1 MYLVKYDNIT
11 VLLTITSHFQLATV
25 RVQLQHLKYDD
36 AMVCLPHKDC
46 DRQPLW
52 QRFPPFVKDQS
63 HGLNKIS
70 PRWKKWLFSSI
81 QSLVVFFWEK
91 ISAQD

>member
-1 MYLVKYDNIT
+1 
-11 VLLTITSHFQLATV
+11 
-25 RVQLQHLKYDD
+25 
-36 AMVCLPHKDC
+36 MVCLPHKDC

-63 HGLNKIS
+63 RGLNKIS

-81 QSLVVFFWEK
+81 QSLVVFFLGVK